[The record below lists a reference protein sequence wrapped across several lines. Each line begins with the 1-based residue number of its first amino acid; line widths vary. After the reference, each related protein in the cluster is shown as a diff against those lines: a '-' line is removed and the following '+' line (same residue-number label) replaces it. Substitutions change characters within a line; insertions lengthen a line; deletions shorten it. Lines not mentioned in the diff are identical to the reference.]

1 MLCITFHNRYKYSQW
16 RVIIIVTERS
26 EIQAKLMR
34 KIESKW
40 NTLATVWIH
49 FLTLPVSR
57 GVLSTQY
64 PISPANSSV
73 APPEENPYTA
83 GSWRESGDR
92 LMRNSP
98 TPKDHIRSPCQTGG
112 NKADTDIDSWH
123 QNCLCVCEREIEE
136 IDCTLLHEKSLREN

>member
-1 MLCITFHNRYKYSQW
+1 
-16 RVIIIVTERS
+16 
-26 EIQAKLMR
+26 MR

-40 NTLATVWIH
+40 NTMATVWIH

-112 NKADTDIDSWH
+112 NKADTDIESWH
-123 QNCLCVCEREIEE
+123 QNCLCVCVCVCVVCLVFFSFLNYYFLGFFFLERGRCGVI
-136 IDCTLLHEKSLREN
+136 LNAV